1 MRSDN
6 FYHWEK
12 ENLIV
17 QVHAQP
23 RAKRDE
29 IAGVYDH
36 ALKVRIKAPPV
47 DGKANDYLCRFLAD
61 QFEVPIRQVILKSGE
76 HDRKKRFQIHAPQK
90 LPKEISADDKQNRT
104 R

>member
-6 FYHWEK
+6 FYRWEK
-12 ENLIV
+12 EDLIV
-17 QVHAQP
+17 QVHTQP

-29 IAGVYDH
+29 IAGVHDR
-36 ALKVRIKAPPV
+36 ALKIRIKAPPV

-61 QFEVPIRQVILKSGE
+61 QFGVSMRDIVLKSGE

-90 LPKEISADDKQNRT
+90 LPKEIPSR
-104 R
+104 